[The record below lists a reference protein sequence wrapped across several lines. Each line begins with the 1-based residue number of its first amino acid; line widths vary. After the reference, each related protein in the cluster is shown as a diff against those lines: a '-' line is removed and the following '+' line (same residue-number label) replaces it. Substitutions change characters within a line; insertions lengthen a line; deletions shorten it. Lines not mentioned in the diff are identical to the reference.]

1 MKRFLF
7 SVCALAAVVVG
18 CSKSEVLN
26 RPNAEMPIEFN
37 PYSGRVPV
45 TRAASADILTLGE
58 DGFQVY
64 AFLRGTGEEPK
75 YEKETMHMDKEVRK
89 VEGDTTWTYSGKA
102 YWPANGVLD
111 FVAYGLGAGA
121 ELAQEDKYDEIKF
134 AVDTLVANQKDLLVA
149 TGQRGMTYET
159 SNNGKVDLRFS
170 HMLSRIGF
178 TLITKEGNDV
188 NVRITKVNLEGK
200 FYAEGK
206 VDLAAI
212 PQGKSKPEIIPEGN
226 PVSTKYKLLRYDSQ
240 DATETFTGFGLPVA
254 NGNGIGEPIYNNDVL
269 YTVTNPDKPLERD
282 YLVKADAS
290 DEDKESAASNKLN
303 RYMMI
308 IPIAATAHEAKL
320 TVRYYLPCDQKV
332 HDGEIDLKTVK
343 VKNSD
348 GTESTGFDFE
358 AGKSYNFQLKVSTNK
373 IDFSVTVEEWD
384 TANENSSNTFPIM

>member
-26 RPNAEMPIEFN
+26 RPNADMPIEFN
-37 PYSGRVPV
+37 PYTGRVPV
-45 TRAASADILTLGE
+45 TRAASADLSTLGK

-64 AFLRGTGEEPK
+64 AFLRGANDDPT
-75 YEKETMHMDKEVRK
+75 YDKETMHMDKVVKKGEN
-89 VEGDTTWTYSGKA
+89 DNAWTYPGKA

-134 AVDTLVANQKDLLVA
+134 AVDTVVANQKDLLVA
-149 TGQRGMTYET
+149 TGKRAMTHEN
-159 SNNGKVDLRFS
+159 SNNGKVDLTFS

-178 TLITKEGNDV
+178 TLITSADNEDV
-188 NVRITKVNLEGK
+188 NVRITKVNLEGN
-200 FYAEGK
+200 FYSSGK
-206 VDLAAI
+206 VHLAAI
-212 PQGKSKPEIIPEGN
+212 PQGKSKPEIIPDGN
-226 PVSTKYKLLRYDSQ
+226 PVSTKYRLLRYDPQ
-240 DATETFTGFGLPVA
+240 DATETFTGLGKP
-254 NGNGIGEPIYNNDVL
+254 GTDGIGEPIYNNDVL
-269 YTVTNPDKPLERD
+269 YTVTNPEKPFERD

-290 DEDKESAASNKLN
+290 DADKESAASNKLN

-332 HDGEIDLKTVK
+332 HNGEIDLKTVA
-343 VKNSD
+343 VKKSD
-348 GTESTGFDFE
+348 GTETTGFDFE